1 MFCRLT
7 GLRNLDRQELGQTM
21 SAKRRRIA
29 AVGVA
34 VAIGAVALGAA
45 GASGRNDDDD
55 VRATGPA
62 ADRAARTALA
72 RFPGARV
79 AAVERDSDGGPPWEV
94 ELTRANG
101 TTVDVELDSG
111 YRIVA
116 VDEDRGPDDTEIAD
130 DDDGAGAD
138 DPEDADEPTDV
149 DDP

>member
-1 MFCRLT
+1 
-7 GLRNLDRQELGQTM
+7 M
-21 SAKRRRIA
+21 SAKRRTIA

-45 GASGRNDDDD
+45 GASGRNDDED
-55 VRATGPA
+55 VLATGPA
-62 ADRAARTALA
+62 ADRAARVALA
-72 RFPGARV
+72 RFPDARV

-94 ELTRANG
+94 EVTRPNG
-101 TTVDVELDSG
+101 TTVD
-111 YRIVA
+111 
-116 VDEDRGPDDTEIAD
+116 VDEDRGPDDTESAD

>member
-1 MFCRLT
+1 
-7 GLRNLDRQELGQTM
+7 M
-21 SAKRRRIA
+21 SAKRRTIA

-45 GASGRNDDDD
+45 GASGRNDDED
-55 VRATGPA
+55 VLATGPA
-62 ADRAARTALA
+62 ADRAARVALA
-72 RFPGARV
+72 RFPDARV

-94 ELTRANG
+94 EVTRPNG
-101 TTVDVELDSG
+101 TTVDVDLDSS

-116 VDEDRGPDDTEIAD
+116 VDEDRGPDDTESAD